1 MSKKLVVYTMEGCP
15 WCTDFK
21 KILKENKIKFI
32 NRDIVK
38 HEEEY
43 NLFVEATGNDLIPA
57 FMVVET
63 ETESA
68 KLFAPDRDYNNLNE
82 ALEIVKSN
90 IL

>member
-15 WCTDFK
+15 WCSDFK

-32 NRDIVK
+32 NRDIVQ

-63 ETESA
+63 KDESA

>member
-1 MSKKLVVYTMEGCP
+1 MSKKLVVYTMEGWP
-15 WCTDFK
+15 WCADFK

-68 KLFAPDRDYNNLNE
+68 KLFTPDRDYGNLNE